1 MEGENIRVECKF
13 SYSGTK
19 KFFCK
24 GKCEKRNI
32 LIETTKNAAKNDR
45 YNIQYVEKSV
55 LSSDILYV
63 SIGQLKKSDTGPY
76 MCLSK
81 TWLGDLSHEFYIL
94 VTEGEFQQKYFFMSL
109 LYINLRFSFY
119 KFH

>member
-1 MEGENIRVECKF
+1 METLVKSIQEFPPIEEWK
-13 SYSGTK
+13 
-19 KFFCK
+19 
-24 GKCEKRNI
+24 EKTSE
-32 LIETTKNAAKNDR
+32 LNANFLTLEPR
-45 YNIQYVEKSV
+45 SSSV
-55 LSSDILYV
+55 RE
-63 SIGQLKKSDTGPY
+63 KSDTGPY